1 VVILILATAYSLQP
15 TARVARRSRASP
27 MRRNRTRDFDV
38 FSMSFLDTICC
49 AFGAV
54 ILLFVLS
61 KFGEPKALE
70 QARVDL
76 EGKIAKLQQELY
88 QLKGETEIVNRD
100 LLARRIV
107 MNDEKSRVAHL
118 AGDLTDLRGKYKA
131 SKQDAD
137 VANDIQG
144 RLVTAQE
151 KLTAEMKRVLS
162 QGFHRKKDDAVGGI
176 PVDSEYIIFC
186 IDTSGS
192 MFNFSWQLMLKKMQE
207 TLDAYP
213 TVKGFQVMNDQGI
226 YMFPS
231 YRGKWIPDTPAQRK
245 TVLDRLRTWNAFSA
259 SSPVEGIMEAV
270 RTYADQGKKI
280 SVYVF
285 GDEFTGPSIDSA
297 VKAIDFLNHKD
308 ATGERHVRIHALG
321 FPLEPDA
328 PQYTSIRFATLMTI
342 VCSRNGGTFV
352 GLINPAENG
361 RGRIGAKSDR
371 SPPVVAGDD
380 SASAPA
386 FAATLEEQDAK

>member
-1 VVILILATAYSLQP
+1 
-15 TARVARRSRASP
+15 

-61 KFGEPKALE
+61 KYGEPKVLE
-70 QARVDL
+70 ATRVDL
-76 EGKIAKLQQELY
+76 QGRIAKLEEELHE
-88 QLKGETEIVNRD
+88 LKGESEVVSRD
-100 LLARRIV
+100 LAARRIV
-107 MNDEKSRVAHL
+107 LDEEKLKVARL

-144 RLVTAQE
+144 KLVSAQE
-151 KLTAEMKRVLS
+151 KLTVEMKRVLA
-162 QGFHRKKDDAVGGI
+162 QGFKRKKDDAIGGI

-207 TLDAYP
+207 VLDIYP
-213 TVKGFQVMNDQGI
+213 SVKGFQVMNDQGI

-231 YRGKWIPDTPAQRK
+231 YRGKWIPDTAAQRK
-245 TVLDRLRTWNAFSA
+245 IVLDRLRTWNAFSA

-270 RTYADQGKKI
+270 RTYANQGNKV

-297 VKAIDFLNHKD
+297 VKAIDLLNHQD

-328 PQYTSIRFATLMTI
+328 PQYTSIRFATLMSI
-342 VCSRNGGTFV
+342 VCARNGGTFV
-352 GLINPAENG
+352 GLINPAEGN
-361 RGRIGAKSDR
+361 RARIGALYDPPPPGSDLPR
-371 SPPVVAGDD
+371 Q
-380 SASAPA
+380 A
-386 FAATLEEQDAK
+386 FASERENSHAP